1 VELEQTMHR
10 TDTIGVGVIGFGY
23 WGPNLARNLSML
35 HLDGVELRAIADLD
49 PTRRMRATSMHPM
62 ARIVDNAEDV
72 ILNGDIDAVVIATPV
87 DTHYDLVR
95 KALAAG
101 KHVLVE
107 KPLAATVGEA
117 IELSALAD
125 RLGLILMVGHVFEY
139 TEAVRYI
146 RDTVASGGLGDILY
160 IRSLRVNLGIYQR
173 DINVLWDL
181 APHDV
186 SIINYVLGGEPESVS
201 AVGRAHI
208 TEGVPDIVN
217 LNLYFG
223 DRTLVTVV
231 VSWLDPRK
239 IREMTIIGAQKMLV
253 YDDVSATDKI
263 RVYDKGVDGPA
274 DYDSF
279 GDFHYSYRYGD
290 ITSPMIEHREPL
302 RSECEHFIGCI
313 RHGKQPRSDGASG
326 VRVVR
331 TLAAAQASLDRAGE
345 TVSLED
351 PMIDDISA
359 MVGGRRGAA

>member
-1 VELEQTMHR
+1 MEERQITKR
-10 TDTIGVGVIGFGY
+10 TDTIDVGVIGFGY
-23 WGPNLARNLSML
+23 WGPNLARNLSVL
-35 HLDGVELRAIADLD
+35 RLDGVELRTIADLD
-49 PTRRMRATSMHPM
+49 PTHQMRAESMHPM
-62 ARIVDNAEDV
+62 SQIVDSAEAV
-72 ILNGDIDAVVIATPV
+72 ISDPDIDAVVIATPV
-87 DTHYDLVR
+87 HTHYRLVR
-95 KALAAG
+95 DSLLAG

-107 KPLAATVGEA
+107 KPLAGTLAEA
-117 IELSALAD
+117 VELSALAE

-146 RDTVASGGLGDILY
+146 KNAITSGQLGDILY
-160 IRSLRVNLGIYQR
+160 IRSLRVNLGLYQR
-173 DINVLWDL
+173 SLNVLWDL
-181 APHDV
+181 APHDI
-186 SIINYVLGGEPESVS
+186 SIINHVLGEAPQAVS

-239 IREMTIIGAQKMLV
+239 IREMTIIGSQKMLV

-263 RVYDKGVDGPA
+263 RVYDKGVDGPS

-290 ITSPMIEHREPL
+290 IISPMIEHREPL
-302 RSECEHFIGCI
+302 RAECEHFIDCI
-313 RHGKQPRSDGASG
+313 RHQKQPRSDGASG

-331 TLAAAQASLDRAGE
+331 TLAAAQVSLDGSGE
-345 TVSLED
+345 MISLDD
-351 PMIDDISA
+351 PALAEISA
-359 MVGGRRGAA
+359 EVNRVGR